1 MAKKGEEK
9 KEEKH
14 MTKSD
19 FLHRLLELPSRWFQ
33 NIDPKTVRA
42 GRNLILAGPVS
53 LFTEK
58 VQARSRKGQTQPTQG
73 ARDGSQ
79 VAHPQ
84 FNLLSHKTHW
94 IKHILQ
100 PTEVNN

>member
-19 FLHRLLELPSRWFQ
+19 FLDRLLELPSRWFQ

-58 VQARSRKGQTQPTQG
+58 VPARSRKGQTQAT
-73 ARDGSQ
+73 
-79 VAHPQ
+79 
-84 FNLLSHKTHW
+84 
-94 IKHILQ
+94 
-100 PTEVNN
+100 

>member
-19 FLHRLLELPSRWFQ
+19 FLDRLLELPSRWFQ

-42 GRNLILAGPVS
+42 RRNLILTGPVS

-58 VQARSRKGQTQPTQG
+58 VQARSRKGQTQAT
-73 ARDGSQ
+73 
-79 VAHPQ
+79 
-84 FNLLSHKTHW
+84 
-94 IKHILQ
+94 
-100 PTEVNN
+100 